1 MVNPATPSQDK
12 VDELTAYIQTN
23 YPDLLNDNHSVN
35 LQSDTAKALLQDYV
49 EPKAFDKVGYAR
61 PLGGF
66 FYQFFY
72 AIIGAGI
79 SVVMYTFLLS
89 AVFPW
94 PESRSMVDIAGVLF
108 MLLQTIFNVPTSFAL
123 EMFIGDYRIKNPPK
137 MIEYVRFYIWY
148 QAISG
153 VFLVT
158 GISWFV
164 LNMLKTGDLAWARW
178 IMLIIVLKEYPA
190 FTNMF
195 ITIIRGLQRFDVE
208 AGLNFAMYQ
217 IINPLMQVLSALFGH
232 YVIGRDP
239 AFGPMLGIALGV
251 AIGSY
256 VNELVNMFLTM
267 AFVNKAI
274 KPIGFSLIDLFIP
287 SVSREVVWKALKF
300 GFIVSIPS
308 ITGTLAGTLIT
319 LWWYEYVP
327 AYLTF
332 VTLSTL
338 ADSLANIIKAG
349 GGINIY
355 ATISE
360 AINNGKKQLTSY
372 YISMIW
378 KFVFFFKFAIGAILI
393 SFMPLIFEVLLVA
406 GGAENYILAAAFIV
420 PNIIATIIEQPIASS
435 EVLILGAN
443 KPTFNT
449 ITRIFNDL
457 GNIFF
462 VWLWIVYLQLP
473 ARYGIDAVVWI
484 MPLGGFLVGLARMV
498 ANWVYIHKHIAPVRI
513 DKFGWQ
519 TFIAPLIPAILI
531 FLIANLW
538 YNFIFHNMISW
549 FGGGNLAMMIAGV
562 ISILFAFIGCAM
574 FFFFPMY
581 AAFGGWDKN
590 TMAIFDEAVKIS
602 GPSRF
607 LFIPINKASHWFD
620 KGPLFNRFVIPYE
633 DALREADDLMRER
646 FIKDKIAKVFSVT
659 QK

>member
-1 MVNPATPSQDK
+1 VKKESD
-12 VDELTAYIQTN
+12 LTDYIHAK
-23 YPDLLNDNHSVN
+23 YPDLLKTDNSVD
-35 LQSDTAKALLQDYV
+35 LESAKAQQILQNYV
-49 EPKAFDKVGYAR
+49 EPQAFDKVGYAR

-79 SVVMYTFLLS
+79 SVVLYTFLLS
-89 AVFPW
+89 VVFPW

-108 MLLQTIFNVPTSFAL
+108 MLIQTIFNIPTSFAL
-123 EMFIGDYRIKNPPK
+123 EMFIGDYRIKDPPK

-148 QAISG
+148 QALTGI
-153 VFLVT
+153 FLVT

-164 LNMLKTGDLAWARW
+164 LNMLQTGDLAWAKW
-178 IMLIIVLKEYPA
+178 IMLIIILKEYPA

-195 ITIIRGLQRFDVE
+195 ITIIRGLQKFDVE
-208 AGLNFAMYQ
+208 AGLNFAMYNV
-217 IINPLMQVLSALFGH
+217 IGPLMQVVSALFGQ
-232 YVIGRDP
+232 YVIGRNP
-239 AFGPMLGIALGV
+239 VYGPMFGIALGV
-251 AIGSY
+251 ALGTY
-256 VNELVNMFLTM
+256 VNELLNMFLTM

-274 KPIGFSLIDLFIP
+274 KPIGFSLKDLFIP
-287 SVSREVVWKALKF
+287 HVSRDVMWRAFKF
-300 GFIVSIPS
+300 GFVVSIPS
-308 ITGTLAGTLIT
+308 ITGSLAGTLIT
-319 LWWYEYVP
+319 LWWYQYVP

-338 ADSLANIIKAG
+338 ADSLANIIKSG

-393 SFMPLIFEVLLVA
+393 SFMPLIFEVLLIA
-406 GGAENYILAAAFIV
+406 GGAENYILAAGFII
-420 PNIIATIIEQPIASS
+420 PNIIATIIEQPISSS
-435 EVLILGAN
+435 ETVILGAN
-443 KPTFNT
+443 KPVFNT

-473 ARYGIDAVVWI
+473 AKYGIDAVIWI
-484 MPLGGFLVGLARMV
+484 MPLGGFLVGLTRMIL
-498 ANWVYIHKHIAPVRI
+498 NWIYIHKKIAAVRLN
-513 DKFGWQ
+513 KFGWQ
-519 TFIAPLIPAILI
+519 TFIAPLIPSILI
-531 FLIANLW
+531 FVIADFW
-538 YNFIFHNMISW
+538 YKYIFHNMIIW
-549 FGGGNLAMMIAGV
+549 FGGTNFAMMIAGV
-562 ISILFAFIGCAM
+562 ISILFAFVGCAM

-581 AAFGGWDKN
+581 AACGGWDKN

-607 LFIPINKASHWFD
+607 LFYPINKASHWFD
-620 KGPLFNRFVIPYE
+620 KSPLFNRFVIPYE
-633 DALREADDLMRER
+633 DALREADELMKER
-646 FIKDKIAKVFSVT
+646 FVKDTIAKEVLGN
-659 QK
+659 Q